1 MRLLLIRH
9 GETVHNVAGV
19 YAGVTD
25 SALTNHG
32 VLQAKRLG
40 THLAATD
47 ANISQIY
54 SSDLQ
59 RAYMTADAIRLSQEG
74 GHAPREVTKLQL
86 LREQDFGY
94 YEGKT
99 FLERSR
105 DNNKS
110 GRKTH
115 LEAQRN
121 DPAFKDVES
130 KVSMNIRM
138 TRFIDEY
145 LINTLEKTLDEN
157 SVVVVAHGI
166 ILPHL
171 WRTLLKRFQ
180 LKNVSVGKDVETNEY
195 GLEHLGGWANTGY
208 LDLEIKSVQ
217 ELVPAQA
224 TSTPPSASEQPSN
237 LPKPPITSDETLSNQ
252 PSSPESLSKGKY
264 FSNMLLIIKAINN
277 QEHLKGLKKTRG
289 GIGSLKHESSQ
300 TTMDSFFKK
309 RRLV

>member
-1 MRLLLIRH
+1 MLL
-9 GETVHNVAGV
+9 V
-19 YAGVTD
+19 YN

-47 ANISQIY
+47 VKISQIY
-54 SSDLQ
+54 SSNLQ
-59 RAYMTADAIRLSQEG
+59 RAYKTAEAIRIAQDE

-105 DNNKS
+105 
-110 GRKTH
+110 
-115 LEAQRN
+115 EAKESAGKAHRN

-130 KVSMNIRM
+130 KDSMNARM
-138 TRFIDEY
+138 AQFIDDY
-145 LINTLEKTLDEN
+145 LVNSLEKTLDEN
-157 SVVVVAHGI
+157 SIVVVAHGI
-166 ILPHL
+166 ILSHL
-171 WRTLLKRFQ
+171 WRTLLRRFQ
-180 LKNVSVGKDVETNEY
+180 RKNVSVDKGVQTNEY

-208 LDLEIKSVQ
+208 LNLEIRSVQ
-217 ELVPAQA
+217 EQGPAQA
-224 TSTPPSASEQPSN
+224 TSIPPAAIEKSLSLPTNPIISGKTPSDLAS
-237 LPKPPITSDETLSNQ
+237 T
-252 PSSPESLSKGKY
+252 PESSTKGKDL
-264 FSNMLLIIKAINN
+264 SNMLLIIKSINS

-289 GIGSLKHESSQ
+289 GLGSLKHESSQ

-309 RRLV
+309 RKRE